1 MHNPENGSDNL
12 LVETMLNASFYDHP
26 VVDVALVETHI
37 SWVFLAGD
45 FVYKVKKPIDFGFL
59 DFSTRAKRKFFCEE
73 ELRLNRRLAPQ
84 LYLDVVAIGGTDNAL
99 SLHGQPVQDYAV
111 KMRRFPQT
119 QQLDEMLRDGR
130 LTGTHLDRFA
140 DAMATFHEQALVAQP
155 ESHYGT
161 APVVYAPVEQNF
173 FQIRRHLPTA
183 DLAHQVDQLEKWSR
197 TAYERLQD
205 TLARRKAQGFIRE
218 CHGDAHLANMAWYND
233 GPVFFDCIEFNADLR
248 WIDVMNEVAFL
259 VMDLEDHGRHDLG
272 WRFLNRYL
280 EQTGD
285 YPGILVL
292 QFYKVYR
299 ALVRAKVA
307 CLRLAQSGLTD
318 TERTADLELVKSYLN
333 LAERDTQ
340 PRQPQLI
347 LTHGLSGSGKS
358 TFVNQL
364 APQVGAVC
372 LHSDHER
379 KRLFGFAANEN
390 SRSPIH
396 GGIYSAEAGRTTY
409 THLHDLA
416 DTLLGAGV
424 TTIVDATF
432 LKRQDREQFK
442 QLADR
447 HQVAL
452 TLLDFSVPE
461 AELRRRIRLRA
472 EQGMAVSEAGEEVLD
487 GQISTAE
494 PLEKSEMACC
504 VLITLHTDVGQIA
517 EQISCSDA

>member
-1 MHNPENGSDNL
+1 MHTPEEEAHRRL
-12 LVETMLNASFYDHP
+12 IEAMLNGAFYDHP
-26 VVDVALVETHI
+26 AADVTLIETHI
-37 SWVFLAGD
+37 SWVFLAGE
-45 FVYKVKKPIDFGFL
+45 FVYKVKKSLDFGFL
-59 DFSTRAKRKFFCEE
+59 DFSTLAKRKFCCQE
-73 ELRLNRRLAPQ
+73 ELRLNRRLAPE
-84 LYLDVVAIGGTDNAL
+84 LYLDVVAIGEDAEGL
-99 SLHGQPVQDYAV
+99 HLHGQPVCEYAV
-111 KMRRFPQT
+111 KMRRFDQQ
-119 QQLDEMLRDGR
+119 QQLDEMLRAGD
-130 LTGTHLDRFA
+130 LSAEKMDRFA
-140 DAMATFHEQALVAQP
+140 ELMADFHGRTCVAEP
-155 ESHYGT
+155 ASHYGT
-161 APVVYAPVEQNF
+161 ASVVYAPVEQNF
-173 FQIRRHLPTA
+173 YQIRSHLP
-183 DLAHQVDQLEKWSR
+183 DGQLEGQVNRLAAWSH
-197 TAYERLQD
+197 TAYKRLQD

-218 CHGDAHLANMAWYND
+218 CHGDAHLANMAWYHD

-259 VMDLEDHGRHDLG
+259 VMDLEDRGRHDLG

-280 EQTGD
+280 ERTGD
-285 YPGILVL
+285 YPGLLVL

-318 TERTADLELVKSYLN
+318 TEREADLKLVRSYLN

-340 PRQPQLI
+340 PREPQLI

-396 GGIYSAEAGRTTY
+396 GGIYSAQAGRTTY
-409 THLHDLA
+409 THLHDLT

-432 LKRQDREQFK
+432 LKRQDRERFK

-487 GQISTAE
+487 LQIEAADALNEAEKTWRIGIVPSTRVKDVAE
-494 PLEKSEMACC
+494 ILT
-504 VLITLHTDVGQIA
+504 I
-517 EQISCSDA
+517 